1 MYFGAFVLTTTATS
15 VLWVLSQFD
24 SYLSVLSGVCGLKG
38 DHPKPT
44 QSPFISSRLM
54 VNTCAEFAYW
64 VNFIRMHCA
73 REHTEEI
80 QGISLIMIIL
90 TYRTCS

>member
-1 MYFGAFVLTTTATS
+1 MYFGVFFLTTTATS
-15 VLWVLSQFD
+15 VFWVLSQFD
-24 SYLSVLSGVCGLKG
+24 SYLSVLSGG
-38 DHPKPT
+38 DHPKRT